1 MARADEE
8 ARADWDEH
16 VAGIRAGMY
25 RPEEVYEGQKPWGY
39 EEEAD

>member
-8 ARADWDEH
+8 AEADWDEH

-25 RPEEVYEGQKPWGY
+25 RPEEVYEGQNPWGY